1 MAVDSYAVQ
10 HPGQPSPQSINSV
23 GVHSMRLC
31 LFIEHG
37 LEPRLANDAMLAIT
51 QTKKQFV
58 WLTLPTSMGS
68 ITIADVQNVES
79 AEEHQGVIRA
89 WAASVWLAWSEH
101 HEVIRNW
108 LPADWLVRAK

>member
-1 MAVDSYAVQ
+1 
-10 HPGQPSPQSINSV
+10 
-23 GVHSMRLC
+23 MRLC

-79 AEEHQGVIRA
+79 AEEHQGVVRA